1 MEALIEMHAWT
12 VARPR
17 HETSIAT
24 DGVNS
29 KLVKF
34 EQVEK
39 EQGMLFI
46 VFFFM
51 TWLESFTG
59 IISFACY
66 LMFPALSFTCPHSPP
81 TPPFVCS
88 RSLGMDRPRL
98 SLFRICITHKNS
110 PNIIML
116 TLAYFI
122 TEQTRR
128 RLAKFFE
135 SMRSAVEALNSIRLP

>member
-59 IISFACY
+59 IISFDVSSVVIY
-66 LMFPALSFTCPHSPP
+66 MPSFSPDASICLFEKSGYGS
-81 TPPFVCS
+81 TS
-88 RSLGMDRPRL
+88 SL
-98 SLFRICITHKNS
+98 SLPYTHH
-110 PNIIML
+110 
-116 TLAYFI
+116 T
-122 TEQTRR
+122 Q
-128 RLAKFFE
+128 KFPQYHYADVGLFHH
-135 SMRSAVEALNSIRLP
+135 RTNTTKTCKVL